1 MATQLGLYNAALLE
15 IGDRGLASLAEDVEA
30 RRVLDLCYADTIVG
44 CLEAGAWNFATRTI
58 RADADSEITPVF
70 GFAFVFAK
78 PDDWVRTCA
87 VSLDE
92 SFAAPLTR
100 YVDDVDYWSAE
111 ATPVF
116 VRYVSDNPSWGLD
129 LTLWPRSF
137 TRYVELELAWRISER
152 LTQNASKKELIG
164 RDRDRAKRNALN
176 KDALNEAQPKFAPVS
191 SWTTARRVA
200 AARERGNLGSLTG

>member
-30 RRVLDLCYADTIVG
+30 RRVLDLCYADAVAG
-44 CLEAGAWNFATRTI
+44 CLEAGSWNFATRTI
-58 RADADSEITPVF
+58 KADADTEITPVF
-70 GFAFVFAK
+70 GFAHVFAK
-78 PDDWVRTCA
+78 PDDWVRTSA

-92 SFAAPLTR
+92 NLAVPLTR
-100 YVDDVDYWSAE
+100 YVDDVDYWSAD
-111 ATPVF
+111 ATPIY
-116 VRYVSDNPSWGLD
+116 VRYVSDAPSWGLD

-152 LTQNASKKELIG
+152 LTQNASKRELIG

-176 KDALNEAQPKFAPVS
+176 KDALNEAQPKFAPLS
-191 SWTTARRVA
+191 SWTTARGGA
-200 AARERGNLGSLTG
+200 AARERGNRGSLIG

>member
-15 IGDRGLASLAEDVEA
+15 IGDRGLATLDEDVEA
-30 RRVLDLCYADTIVG
+30 RRVLDLCYADTVTG

-58 RADADSEITPVF
+58 RADADPAITPAF
-70 GFAFVFAK
+70 GFAHVFAK
-78 PDDWVRTCA
+78 PEDWVRTSA

-92 SFAAPLTR
+92 SFAVPLIR

-111 ATPVF
+111 ATPIY
-116 VRYVSDNPSWGLD
+116 VRYVSGDPSWGLD

-137 TRYVELELAWRISER
+137 ARYVELELAWRISER

-191 SWTTARRVA
+191 SWTAARGVA
-200 AARERGNLGSLTG
+200 AARERGGRGSLIG